1 LKRAASFQDFTR
13 GGFALAAPRC
23 NAQALAQIVHG
34 AHTERNA
41 RSDLP
46 IGHGLADADV
56 HRHSFRAQVAPYCGQ
71 GLDVTN
77 ENDYRLVVS
86 QLQPPRQTNKG
97 AVDPASED
105 ATSAA
110 SRRVT
115 SNELL
120 GPGRELVI
128 VHGGRE
134 YRLRLT
140 QNGKLILTA

>member
-1 LKRAASFQDFTR
+1 
-13 GGFALAAPRC
+13 
-23 NAQALAQIVHG
+23 
-34 AHTERNA
+34 
-41 RSDLP
+41 
-46 IGHGLADADV
+46 
-56 HRHSFRAQVAPYCGQ
+56 VAPYCGQ